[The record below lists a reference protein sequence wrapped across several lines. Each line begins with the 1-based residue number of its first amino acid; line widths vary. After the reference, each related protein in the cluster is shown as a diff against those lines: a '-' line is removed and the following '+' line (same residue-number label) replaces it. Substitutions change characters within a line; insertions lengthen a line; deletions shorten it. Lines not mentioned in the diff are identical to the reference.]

1 MCHRRKCFT
10 QSIDNKTFV
19 LDSHITLN
27 NHTHINLEMQVENE
41 LNWADRSLSYMCRT
55 FDQLYRGEEYTNT
68 SPVIHIGFL
77 NFSLFPESS
86 EFYAT
91 YKMLN
96 IKTHQVFSDKLT
108 LGVVDL
114 THIDHATEEDKV
126 YQIDRWAKLFKAGTW
141 EEIMNLAKGDECM
154 AEAVKELY
162 KYNADELIMQQCRAR
177 EEYYQRQRTLHKAI
191 KDANA
196 EKAQAVAEKA
206 QAVAEKA
213 QALETIQVKDQLIAE
228 LQKQLVEMQEQLGE
242 MKEQLAQNQKE
253 SDDGKK

>member
-1 MCHRRKCFT
+1 M
-10 QSIDNKTFV
+10 
-19 LDSHITLN
+19 
-27 NHTHINLEMQVENE
+27 
-41 LNWADRSLSYMCRT
+41 SYLCRT
-55 FDQLYRGEEYTNT
+55 YDQLYHGEKYSDA

-96 IKTHQVFSDKLT
+96 LKTHQVFSDKLT
-108 LGVVDL
+108 WGVVDL
-114 THIDHATEEDKV
+114 THINNATEEDKY

-141 EEIMNLAKGDECM
+141 EEIMNFAKGDECM

-162 KYNADELIMQQCRAR
+162 KYNADELIKQQCRAR

-196 EKAQAVAEKA
+196 EKDQAVAEKD
-206 QAVAEKA
+206 QAVAEKI
-213 QALETIQVKDQLIAE
+213 QAMETIQVKDQLIAE
-228 LQKQLVEMQEQLGE
+228 MQKQLVEMQ
-242 MKEQLAQNQKE
+242 KQLAQNQKE